1 MLFSEGMSSS
11 VRIARR
17 FCGPP
22 DSGNGGYS
30 SGTLASLL
38 PGACEC
44 TLRKPIPLER
54 DLQTEVSDRTARLL
68 DGAELIIEAVPAKID
83 LEQSVAAPFDQAKR
97 ASSTSPAFADHPFP
111 TCFTCGPERKA
122 GDGLRIFPGKLPG
135 ADDSASVFAAPWI
148 PDASLT
154 NGGVVV
160 RPEFVWAAMDCP
172 TGFAAGFPWKG
183 TLVTGRLAVEQTTPV
198 YPERPYVVMSW
209 SIGSE
214 GRKHH
219 AGAALYDS
227 GGEVCAKARATWI
240 KLE

>member
-1 MLFSEGMSSS
+1 MSSS
-11 VRIARR
+11 IRIARR

-54 DLQTEVSDRTARLL
+54 DLQTEVSDGHARLL
-68 DGAELIIEAVPAKID
+68 DAAELIIEAVQTKIEIVNRAAVPV
-83 LEQSVAAPFDQAKR
+83 EQAQR
-97 ASSTSPAFADHPFP
+97 ASSESPAFLNHPFP

-122 GDGLRIFPGKLPG
+122 GDGLRIFPGSVAVAG
-135 ADDSASVFAAPWI
+135 ESSSVFAAPWI
-148 PDASLT
+148 PDSSLT
-154 NGGVVV
+154 SGGVVV

-183 TLVTGRLAVEQTTPV
+183 TLVTGRLAVEQTSPV

-209 SIGSE
+209 STGSE

-219 AGAALYDS
+219 AGAALHDAD
-227 GGEVCAKARATWI
+227 GKVCAKARATWV